1 MEILIGLALLG
12 ILWLISPYRWQKS
25 LRPFM
30 IALFTGLVLFSPI
43 GLQLGF
49 WGLTA
54 FVPLDA
60 GDTTDAIVVLGR
72 GPTLRASRVV
82 ELQELWQAKRA
93 PRIFASGMMDARA
106 IVQSLKELGMPAKVL
121 SGEECSQSTEENAL
135 FTSAILRPEQVQKI
149 LLVTD
154 SPHMLRSLLLFR
166 SFGFQ
171 VVSHPIALS
180 SQTAFHQQWLILIRE
195 FLALVIS
202 SLKGQFKPL
211 SIESLDHPPQE
222 VTQKMQDWQCWVQS
236 AANP

>member
-1 MEILIGLALLG
+1 MEVLISLALLG
-12 ILWLISPYRWQKS
+12 ILWLISPYRWQKR
-25 LRPFM
+25 LRLLM
-30 IALFTGLVLFSPI
+30 VAVLIGLVLFSPI
-43 GLQLGF
+43 GLRLGF

-60 GDTTDAIVVLGR
+60 GEATDAIVVLGR

-106 IVQSLKELGMPAKVL
+106 IVQTLKELDVPAKVL

-135 FTSAILRPEQVQKI
+135 FTSALLRPEQIQKI

-154 SPHMLRSLLLFR
+154 GPHMLRSRLLFR

-171 VVSHPIALS
+171 VIAHPIALP
-180 SQTAFHQQWLILIRE
+180 SQTAFHQQWVILIRE
-195 FLALVIS
+195 SLALIIS

-211 SIESLDHPPQE
+211 SLESLDYPPQE
-222 VTQKMQDWQCWVQS
+222 VTQKIQDWQCWVH
-236 AANP
+236 AVNP